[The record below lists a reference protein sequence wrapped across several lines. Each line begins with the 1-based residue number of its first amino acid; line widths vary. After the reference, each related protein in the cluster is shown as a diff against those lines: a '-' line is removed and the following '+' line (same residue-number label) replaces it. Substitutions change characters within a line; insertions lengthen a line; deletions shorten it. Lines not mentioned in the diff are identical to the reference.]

1 MSVAT
6 RPVGPTVPLVFTTE
20 RAAIVLVV
28 LVWLR
33 LMANLVVLSFT
44 ADKHFVAVGEA
55 EPSSHLADLAGRL
68 FLALALGWAAA
79 VIIYRINELP
89 RVGLWRI
96 TVFLAPWLVL
106 LLRDAYDGHVG
117 ASAVPLLFIV
127 AALAALRPGR
137 PTLEALGVLVII
149 TALIALVWGVAFPEA
164 AILREADGTVRE
176 SAKALLPHLGLL
188 QGQFTSENNLAQYLA
203 LGLPFVLLVR
213 PRWFAALGVVACAIA
228 LVWTSS
234 RGGLLTA
241 GVVGVLALV
250 LYAVRSWPAAVAWC
264 SGLALLAA
272 ATVCV
277 WLPLHSW
284 SDEAF
289 TARAGIWRISTQE
302 WFTNAD
308 LFGFGSQWFE
318 TMARNATSSLNAAAY
333 HGHNQFVQ
341 FGVTGGVLLVVVGAC
356 WLLALG
362 LVSLRPSAP
371 EQRTAGLVLVAIV
384 VSGFFE
390 VPLGFVDRWSFWAVT
405 LVPLAILL
413 FGPPR
418 RSATPLDAWRRP

>member
-1 MSVAT
+1 
-6 RPVGPTVPLVFTTE
+6 
-20 RAAIVLVV
+20 VLVV

-33 LMANLVVLSFT
+33 LMANLVVLTFT
-44 ADKHFVAVGEA
+44 TDKHFVAVGQA

-68 FLALALGWAAA
+68 FLALALGWAAV

-137 PTLEALGVLVII
+137 PTLEALGVLVIL
-149 TALIALVWGVAFPEA
+149 TALIALVLGAAFPEA

-176 SAKALLPHLGLL
+176 AAKALLPQLGLL
-188 QGQFTSENNLAQYLA
+188 EGQFTSENNLAQFLS

-213 PRWFAALGVVACAIA
+213 PRWLAVVGVVLVGLA

-234 RGGLLTA
+234 RGGLITA
-241 GVVGVLALV
+241 GTVLVLALV
-250 LYAVRSWPAAVAWC
+250 LYAARSWPAVL
-264 SGLALLAA
+264 GAA
-272 ATVCV
+272 AVCV
-277 WLPLHSW
+277 WLPLHQW
-284 SDEAF
+284 PDDAF
-289 TARAGIWRISTQE
+289 TSRAGIWRISTQE

-341 FGVTGGVLLVVVGAC
+341 FGVTGGVLLVVVAAC
-356 WLLALG
+356 WLLALA

-371 EQRTAGLVLVAIV
+371 EQRTAGLLLVAIV
-384 VSGFFE
+384 VSSFFE
-390 VPLGFVDRWSFWAVT
+390 VPLGFVDRWSFWSVT
-405 LVPLAILL
+405 LVPLAIVF
-413 FGPPR
+413 FGPTR